1 MSRNKY
7 FQDPT
12 VPDKDN
18 RKKAHYW
25 TDKDKHIN
33 FLSKLRL
40 DGLNQSQFHRA
51 MVEGYL
57 ADDED
62 VITYIDKYKEKYTV
76 QGKRKRDI
84 ASSSRKRAKAI
95 ESRFSLSS
103 EDIESIFDIIEEGG
117 GL

>member
-51 MVEGYL
+51 M
-57 ADDED
+57 
-62 VITYIDKYKEKYTV
+62 
-76 QGKRKRDI
+76 
-84 ASSSRKRAKAI
+84 I

>member
-1 MSRNKY
+1 MGRNKY
-7 FQDPT
+7 FSDPT
-12 VPDKDN
+12 VPDKES

-25 TDKDKHIN
+25 TDKNKHIN

-62 VITYIDKYKEKYTV
+62 LINYIDKYKETHTV

-84 ASSSRKRAKAI
+84 TSSTRKRAKMVENKFA
-95 ESRFSLSS
+95 LSS
-103 EDIESIFDIIEEGG
+103 EDIESIFDIIEEGS